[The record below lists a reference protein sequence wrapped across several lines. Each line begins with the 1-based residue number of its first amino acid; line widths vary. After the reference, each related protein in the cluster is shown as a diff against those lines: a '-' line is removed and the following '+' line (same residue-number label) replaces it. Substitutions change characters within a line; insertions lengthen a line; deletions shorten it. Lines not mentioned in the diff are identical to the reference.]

1 MINSFWRKIKKKI
14 SPKDRAGEIDPDEIL
29 IDAENLPAF
38 NVNQFEGRI
47 EKPIT
52 LRAVGIFAFVIFLIL
67 GTLSYRAYAL
77 DIKDGAQ
84 YVEESNNN
92 SLEDTTIFANRGAIF
107 DRNGVELAKNS
118 IDPNENDFSTRSY
131 ATTTGLGLLIGYVK
145 YPAQD
150 KNGNY
155 YRKDFEGMDGVEKYY
170 NDVLSGQNG
179 EKIDEV
185 DATGAVKSESIIE
198 PEQDGQDI
206 ALSIDSRIQS
216 QLYNDMQSLAIREGF
231 TGGAAAIMNVET
243 GEMIAM
249 VSYPSYASQVMTDGS
264 NTSLIQQYLNDPN
277 LPFLNRVT
285 NGLYTPGSIV
295 KPYMAL
301 AAQKENVI
309 DPNRFIQTTGSI
321 SVPNPYDPSHPTIFK
336 DWQDNGLLDMRK
348 AIAMSSDAYFY
359 IVGGGYAPV
368 GVTGLG
374 IAKIDEYMADV
385 GLGNWTGQGIFEG
398 PVGTVPSP
406 TWKAVNFPN
415 DPAWYLGDTYHTAIG
430 QYGFQV
436 TPLQMLRAISAVANG
451 GKLLEPT
458 ILESSSSTPPDAY
471 ESLPFTPD
479 EYEVVREGM
488 REGVTG
494 GGTSQGLNVP
504 YVEVA
509 GKTGTAQVGVGNQF
523 DNSWSTGFFPYSD
536 PKYAWIVLM
545 EHGPIANDLG
555 GVFVMRTLF
564 DWMSVHTPE
573 YFQ

>member
-1 MINSFWRKIKKKI
+1 MINSFWRKIKKKL
-14 SPKDRAGEIDPDEIL
+14 SSKDRAGEIDPDEIL

-38 NVNQFEGRI
+38 DINQFEGRI
-47 EKPIT
+47 EKPLT
-52 LRAVGIFAFVIFLIL
+52 LRSVGIFAFVIFLII

-77 DIKDGAQ
+77 DIKDGGEYLA
-84 YVEESNNN
+84 ESNNN
-92 SLEDTTIFANRGAIF
+92 SLEDTTVFANRGAIF
-107 DRNGVELAKNS
+107 DRNGIELAWNS
-118 IDPNENDFSTRSY
+118 IDPKESNFSTRSY
-131 ATTTGLGLLIGYVK
+131 ATTSGLGLLLGYVK

-155 YRKDFEGMDGVEKYY
+155 YRKDFEGVDGIEKYY
-170 NDVLSGQNG
+170 NGVLSGQNG
-179 EKIDEV
+179 QKIDEV
-185 DATGAVKSESIIE
+185 DAAGAIKSESVIE
-198 PEQDGQDI
+198 PEEDGTDI
-206 ALSIDSRIQS
+206 TLSIDSRIQS
-216 QLYNDMQSLAIREGF
+216 QLYNDMQSLAAREDF

-243 GEMIAM
+243 GEVIAM
-249 VSYPSYASQVMTDGS
+249 VSYPSYSSQVMTDGS
-264 NTSLIQQYLNDPN
+264 NVALIQQYLKDPN

-285 NGLYTPGSIV
+285 DGLYTPGSIV

-309 DPNRFIQTTGSI
+309 DPNRSIQTTGSI

-336 DWQDNGLLDMRK
+336 DWQNNGLLDMRK

-359 IVGGGYAPV
+359 IVGGGYAQV
-368 GVTGLG
+368 GVAGLG
-374 IAKIDEYMADV
+374 IAKIDEYMSDV
-385 GLGNWTGQGIFEG
+385 GLGNWTGQGIFQG
-398 PVGTVPSP
+398 PLGTVPSP
-406 TWKAVNFPN
+406 SWKAINFPD

-436 TPLQMLRAISAVANG
+436 TPLQMLRAVSAVANG

-458 ILESSSSTPPDAY
+458 IIKASSSTPTTVYSD
-471 ESLPFTPD
+471 LPFTPD

-488 REGVTG
+488 RDGVIE

-523 DNSWSTGFFPYSD
+523 DNSWSTGFFPYNN